1 IYISIILKFP
11 QISRFGKASKEV
23 FGGLFS
29 KEEVEEGSLS
39 SFQALATSIAA
50 QIGTGNVAGVAT
62 ALTTGGPGAI
72 PWMWISAFFGMSTI
86 FAEATLAQKYRER
99 TSDGQLVGGPA
110 YYIRNGLGNK
120 FLAGFFA
127 VSIVLALG
135 FIGNMVQS
143 NSIAGAV
150 SVAFNVPQIVIGIV
164 IAILAALIFMGGMQR
179 IGSFAELVVPI
190 MALLYI
196 VGSIAVLI
204 VFRNNLGQVLQNMF
218 AGAFKPSAAA
228 GGALGYGVQQAVR
241 FGVARGLFSNEAG
254 MGSTP
259 NSHAVANVGH
269 PAQQGLS
276 AMVAVFIDTMIVATV
291 TALSILATGAHEVAG
306 LEGAEITQEAFAIA
320 FGPLGQKFLAVA
332 LAFFAFTTIVGW
344 YYFGENNVRFLF
356 KGQGSVRVYQ
366 VLVFAS
372 IILGSF
378 LGVGLVWDLAD
389 MFNGIMA
396 IPNVIALFFLAKYSK
411 EMLNDYDRQIAS
423 GEPLHYDY
431 EFEGEKIQR
440 N

>member
-1 IYISIILKFP
+1 MDILESVVGFVNDFLWDYILVIGLVGLGIYVSIILKFP

-29 KEEVEEGSLS
+29 KEEAEEGSLS

-306 LEGAEITQEAFAIA
+306 LE
-320 FGPLGQKFLAVA
+320 
-332 LAFFAFTTIVGW
+332 
-344 YYFGENNVRFLF
+344 
-356 KGQGSVRVYQ
+356 
-366 VLVFAS
+366 
-372 IILGSF
+372 
-378 LGVGLVWDLAD
+378 
-389 MFNGIMA
+389 
-396 IPNVIALFFLAKYSK
+396 
-411 EMLNDYDRQIAS
+411 
-423 GEPLHYDY
+423 
-431 EFEGEKIQR
+431 
-440 N
+440 